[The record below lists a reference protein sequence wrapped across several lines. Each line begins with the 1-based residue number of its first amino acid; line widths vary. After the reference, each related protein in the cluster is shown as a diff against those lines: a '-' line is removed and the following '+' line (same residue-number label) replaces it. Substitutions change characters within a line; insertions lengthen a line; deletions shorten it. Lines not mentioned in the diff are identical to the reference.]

1 MQGMRVAAARQVLF
15 CSLAVLVHTGASAA
29 EDGLAER
36 FSREYPEAAQR
47 LVTAYA
53 HVKGRIRLTKQ
64 PALGPERLYTGTF
77 SADHGMWKM
86 DLIREGAGGPAA
98 TMVSCSGGDTEFL
111 VARNDATSGYF
122 IVDARR
128 HDSTAIR
135 AEAYEEL
142 RYFYTAA
149 FAVVGWPFL
158 EIIQAPGFRVLS
170 VAPANVSDNECA
182 EVNYTADGSRLGHRG
197 TVWLDPNQG
206 WVIRRAAVEGGDGTW
221 DESPL
226 RHVEINI
233 EYPLRADLSPIPA
246 STTMTGPG
254 LNARVEFSDCR
265 FEATPRDEF
274 LLEHY
279 GLSETNWDFSPE
291 GETQND
297 NLAAPPEAPRSRLL
311 WMNVLLIPL
320 SIAAAA
326 FVWWTRRQRKG

>member
-1 MQGMRVAAARQVLF
+1 MQGMRGAIARQLLLF
-15 CSLAVLVHTGASAA
+15 SLAVLVHTGACAA
-29 EDGLAER
+29 EDALAER
-36 FSREYPEAAQR
+36 FSREYQEAAQR

-53 HVKGRIRLTKQ
+53 HVKGMIRMTKQ

-128 HDSTAIR
+128 HDSIASR

-158 EIIQAPGFRVLS
+158 EIMQAPGFRVLS
-170 VAPANVSDNECA
+170 VASANVSDNECA

-206 WVIRRAAVEGGDGTW
+206 WVIRRAAVEGGDGKSK
-221 DESPL
+221 ESPI

-233 EYPLRADLSPIPA
+233 EYPPDSKRSAIPA
-246 STTMTGPG
+246 SVTTNSPG
-254 LNARVEFSDCR
+254 LKATVEFSDCH
-265 FEATPRDEF
+265 FETTPRGEF

-279 GLSETNWDFSPE
+279 GLSDNAWNFGSD
-291 GETQND
+291 GETQNG
-297 NLAAPPEAPRSRLL
+297 NLAALPEPRRTTLL
-311 WMNVLLIPL
+311 WMNVLLIAL
-320 SIAAAA
+320 TIAAAA
-326 FVWWTRRQRKG
+326 FLWWRRRKRR